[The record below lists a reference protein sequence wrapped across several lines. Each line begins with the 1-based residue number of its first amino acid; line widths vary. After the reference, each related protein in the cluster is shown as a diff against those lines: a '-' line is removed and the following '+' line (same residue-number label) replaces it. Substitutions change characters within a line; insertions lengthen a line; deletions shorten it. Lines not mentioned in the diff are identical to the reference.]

1 MPARWDPPLAEEP
14 SWPVYGDGPFV
25 LLIDATSTIE
35 RELIKG
41 WIERHRPEGAR
52 VDIAYIP
59 AGRMIRRSKKPDPR
73 LGARLSLDDDPVM
86 IPLRVAWLAG
96 KQGGERRV
104 SVKDVLMF
112 GDPRDPNLLRQRWV
126 RSAHP
131 DRIRIILAEAATKSN
146 LEERWLDP
154 TGRGPAEGTSFAEF
168 VALKAWLALERAERA
183 LRGARYKVP
192 KFLAEDLFWSRGF
205 QKGVARLAVK
215 EDTPLDRMQKKTARY
230 LKEIA
235 ATHNPFV
242 IDIVTGVMAWL
253 LSLGYRQ
260 LVYSKDDLRDL
271 YQIGEEHPLVFLPS
285 HKSNSDHLVLQ
296 YVLYQN
302 EFPPNH
308 TAGGINMNFFP
319 IGPFL
324 RRSGIFFIRREFKDN
339 AAYKFT
345 LRQYVDYLLEKRFPL
360 EWYLEGGRSRTGK
373 LRAPRL
379 GMLSYVVD
387 AYLRGLVDDVVF
399 IPVSIAYDQI
409 SDIGSYAS
417 EQRGEKKEKEGFAW
431 ALKFVGSLRHRYGS
445 IHVRFGDPLS
455 LHDTLPM
462 DANLKSERG
471 RYVIPKLAFEI
482 SNRINDVTPITP
494 TSLVALAL
502 LSHPD
507 AGLTVDQT
515 VLALEPFVG
524 YVRRRDLPTTTP
536 AGTEVTSDLVR
547 TALDELVSNKVVSRV
562 DGLDETVYLIE
573 HNQHLAAAYYR
584 NTIIHFF
591 VNRSIVEACVAGMR
605 RSGSTGLE
613 ELLAR
618 AFGWRAI
625 FKFDFFF
632 EGRARFRDSVIEE
645 LLLACPNGVE
655 LLNEGD
661 LAAVSAAFD
670 PPVSPAVLLPFAE
683 AYRIVAAVIAQADPN
698 ETLDSA
704 TIQHRALLLGRQ
716 EAAQGRISTPES
728 LSTELFS
735 SGIALAENAGLLGR
749 GDQVVRDEFLADIDD
764 ALADL
769 RLVQTTTTADMTI
782 SAPREMTS

>member
-1 MPARWDPPLAEEP
+1 MPARWDPPLSEEP
-14 SWPVYGDGPFV
+14 PWPVHGDGPFV
-25 LLIDATSTIE
+25 LLIDAESTIE

-41 WIERHRPEGAR
+41 WIERHSPEGVR

-59 AGRMIRRSKKPDPR
+59 AGRMIRRSRKPDPR
-73 LGARLSLDDDPVM
+73 LAARLSVDDDPVL
-86 IPLRVAWLAG
+86 IPLRVAWLADTQDG
-96 KQGGERRV
+96 ARRV
-104 SVKDVLMF
+104 ALRDVLMF

-126 RSAHP
+126 RSMRS
-131 DRIRIILAEAATKSN
+131 DRIRIIVAEPATKSN
-146 LEERWLDP
+146 LEERWHDP
-154 TGRGPAEGTSFAEF
+154 TGRGPAEGTSLAEF

-205 QKGVARLAVK
+205 QKGVARLAVR
-215 EDTPLDRMQKKTARY
+215 EGEPLDRMQKKTARY
-230 LKEIA
+230 LREIA

-339 AAYKFT
+339 EPYKFT

-379 GMLSYVVD
+379 GMLAYVVD
-387 AYLRGLVDDVVF
+387 AYLRGLVEDVVF

-417 EQRGEKKEKEGFAW
+417 EQRGEKKEKEGFTW

-455 LHDTLPM
+455 LHDTVPV
-462 DANLKSERG
+462 DTNLRSERG

-494 TSLVALAL
+494 TSLVTLAL
-502 LSHPD
+502 LSRPD
-507 AGLTVDQT
+507 RGLTVPET
-515 VLALEPFVG
+515 VEALAPFLT
-524 YVRRRDLPTTTP
+524 YVRRRHLPTTTP
-536 AGTEVTSDLVR
+536 AGTEVTPELVT
-547 TALDELVSNKVVSRV
+547 TALDELASNKVISRIE
-562 DGLDETVYLIE
+562 GLDEIVYVIE
-573 HNQHLAAAYYR
+573 HEQHLSAAYYR
-584 NTIIHFF
+584 NTIVHFF
-591 VNRSIVEACVAGMR
+591 VTRSIVEASIAGMIR
-605 RSGSTGLE
+605 NESTGLE
-613 ELLAR
+613 ELLFR

-625 FKFDFFF
+625 LKFDFFF
-632 EGRARFRDSVIEE
+632 EGRAEFRDSIIEE
-645 LLLACPNGVE
+645 LLLACPNAIE
-655 LLNEGD
+655 LINDGD
-661 LAAVSAAFD
+661 LSTVAIALE
-670 PPVSPAVLLPFAE
+670 PPVSTAVLLPFIE
-683 AYRIVAAVIAQADPN
+683 AYRVVAAVIAQADQN
-698 ETLDSA
+698 ETIDA
-704 TIQHRALLLGRQ
+704 GTIQHRALLLGRQ
-716 EAAQGRISTPES
+716 EQAQGQISTPES

-735 SGIALAENAGLLGR
+735 SGIALAGNAGLLGR
-749 GDQVVRDEFLADIDD
+749 GGQLERDEFLADIDD

-769 RLVQTTTTADMTI
+769 RLVQAASAVDVTI
-782 SAPREMTS
+782 PAPPEMTS

>member
-1 MPARWDPPLAEEP
+1 M
-14 SWPVYGDGPFV
+14 
-25 LLIDATSTIE
+25 LIDAESAIE
-35 RELIKG
+35 REVVKN
-41 WIERHRPEGAR
+41 WIERHTPDGVR
-52 VDIAYIP
+52 VDTAYVP
-59 AGRMIRRSKKPDPR
+59 AGRMARRRRHTDPALESR
-73 LGARLSLDDDPVM
+73 LAQDDDPIM
-86 IPLRVAWLAG
+86 IPLRVAWLAEE
-96 KQGGERRV
+96 QDGERRV
-104 SVKDVLMF
+104 SLKDVLMF

-126 RSAHP
+126 RTMHP
-131 DRIRIILAEAATKSN
+131 DRIRIIVAEPGSKSD
-146 LEERWLDP
+146 LEVRWNDP
-154 TGRGPAEGTSFAEF
+154 TGRGPAEGTSLAEF
-168 VALKAWLALERAERA
+168 VALKAWLALERAERT

-205 QKGVARLAVK
+205 QKGVARLAIV
-215 EDTPLDRMQKKTARY
+215 EGEPLDKMRKKTGRY

-235 ATHNPFV
+235 ATHTPFV
-242 IDIVTGVMAWL
+242 IDVVTGVMAWV

-260 LVYSKDDLRDL
+260 LVYSSEDLREL
-271 YQIGEEHPLVFLPS
+271 YQIGENHPLVFLPS

-319 IGPFL
+319 IGALL

-339 AAYKFT
+339 TAYKFT

-373 LRAPRL
+373 LRPPRL

-387 AYLRGLVDDVVF
+387 AYLRGLVDDIVF

-417 EQRGEKKEKEGFAW
+417 EQRGEKKESEGFTW
-431 ALKFVGSLRHRYGS
+431 ALRFIANLRNRYGS

-462 DANLKSERG
+462 GTNLRSERG
-471 RYVIPKLAFEI
+471 RYVVPKLAFEI

-494 TSLVALAL
+494 ISLVALAL

-507 AGLTVDQT
+507 GGLTVVQT
-515 VLALEPFVG
+515 QAALDPFVE
-524 YVRRRDLPTTTP
+524 YVRRRNLPTTAVPGTGVTP
-536 AGTEVTSDLVR
+536 ETVG
-547 TALDELVSNKVVSRV
+547 TALDELASSRVVSRIE
-562 DGLDETVYLIE
+562 GLTDIVYLIE
-573 HNQHLAAAYYR
+573 PDQYLEAAYYR

-591 VNRSIVEACVAGMR
+591 VNRSIVEACIAGMQ
-605 RSGSTGLE
+605 RSGTTGIE

-632 EGRARFRDSVIEE
+632 EGRREFRESIIEE
-645 LLLACPNGVE
+645 LLLACPNGVD
-655 LLNEGD
+655 LVNDGD
-661 LAAVSAAFD
+661 LDTVAAAFD
-670 PPVSPAVLLPFAE
+670 PPVSPAVLLPFLE
-683 AYRIVAAVIAQADPN
+683 AYRVVAAAIADADPD
-698 ETLDSA
+698 ETLDA
-704 TIQHRALLLGRQ
+704 KTIAHRALLLGRQ
-716 EAAQGRISTPES
+716 EAALGNVTTPES
-728 LSTELFS
+728 LSTELFN
-735 SGIALAENAGLLGR
+735 SGIALASNAGLIGR
-749 GDQVVRDEFLADIDD
+749 GDPVERSEFLADIDD

-769 RLVQTTTTADMTI
+769 RRVQAAAPPSVAI
-782 SAPREMTS
+782 SPRTK

>member
-1 MPARWDPPLAEEP
+1 MPARWDPPLAVEP

-25 LLIDATSTIE
+25 LLVDAGSTIE

-41 WIERHRPEGAR
+41 WIERHRPEGTR

-417 EQRGEKKEKEGFAW
+417 EQRGEKKEKEGFTW

-524 YVRRRDLPTTTP
+524 YVRRRHLPTTTP

>member
-14 SWPVYGDGPFV
+14 SWPIGGDGPFV
-25 LLIDATSTIE
+25 LLIDADTTIE
-35 RELIKG
+35 REVVKG
-41 WIERHRPEGAR
+41 WIERHRPDGVR
-52 VDIAYIP
+52 VDVAYIP

-73 LGARLSLDDDPVM
+73 LAARLSLDDDPVM

-96 KQGGERRV
+96 TQDGQRRV

-126 RSAHP
+126 RSMHP
-131 DRIRIILAEAATKSN
+131 DRIRIIVAEPASKSD
-146 LEERWLDP
+146 LERRWLDP

-205 QKGVARLAVK
+205 QKGVARLAVR
-215 EDTPLDRMQKKTARY
+215 EGEPLDRMQKKTARY

-285 HKSNSDHLVLQ
+285 HKSTSDHLVLQ

-339 AAYKFT
+339 TPYKFT

-417 EQRGEKKEKEGFAW
+417 EQRGEKKEKEGFTW

-455 LHDTLPM
+455 LHDTLPSET
-462 DANLKSERG
+462 NLKSERG
-471 RYVIPKLAFEI
+471 RYVVPKLAFEI

-494 TSLVALAL
+494 TSLVTLAL

-507 AGLTVDQT
+507 AGLTVDQA
-515 VLALEPFVG
+515 VLALEPFVD
-524 YVRRRDLPTTTP
+524 YVRRRHLPTTTP
-536 AGTEVTSDLVR
+536 PGTDVTPELVR

-562 DGLDETVYLIE
+562 DGLDEIVYVIE

-591 VNRSIVEACVAGMR
+591 VNRSIVEASIAGMI

-613 ELLAR
+613 ELLFR

-625 FKFDFFF
+625 LKFDFFF
-632 EGRARFRDSVIEE
+632 EGRSEFRDSIIEE
-645 LLLACPNGVE
+645 LRLACPNAVE
-655 LLNEGD
+655 LLDAGE
-661 LAAVSAAFD
+661 LAKVSAALE
-670 PPVSPAVLLPFAE
+670 PPVSPAVLLPFVE
-683 AYRIVAAVIAQADPN
+683 AYRIVAAVIAQADPH
-698 ETLDSA
+698 ETLDA
-704 TIQHRALLLGRQ
+704 GTIQHRALLLGRQ

-735 SGIALAENAGLLGR
+735 SSIALAGNAGLLGR
-749 GDQVVRDEFLADIDD
+749 SGQVERSEFLADIDD

-769 RLVQTTTTADMTI
+769 RLVQ
-782 SAPREMTS
+782 APHRVT